1 VPVEFI
7 GVLDEDTPLPLA
19 STHHRLVNL
28 NMRAQAEAMA
38 RGRSPAETR
47 AALSQGSQE
56 QEDAA
61 MTAHRSFEGNVP
73 TQLLWLD
80 RLNPRHLGAL
90 IALYE
95 HKVFVQAAIWRI
107 NAFDQWGVE
116 LGKSMAKALEGQN

>member
-1 VPVEFI
+1 
-7 GVLDEDTPLPLA
+7 
-19 STHHRLVNL
+19 
-28 NMRAQAEAMA
+28 
-38 RGRSPAETR
+38 
-47 AALSQGSQE
+47 
-56 QEDAA
+56 

-80 RLNPRHLGAL
+80 RLDPRHLGAL

-116 LGKSMAKALEGQN
+116 LGKSMAKALEARA